1 MLYAYLMHYFLV
13 QLIYLLFYFL
23 IICHMAVFSAIFLAL
38 VYSPAW
44 TIVIIINYIFIYLCL
59 LQIKTD

>member
-44 TIVIIINYIFIYLCL
+44 TIVNLTTFLYISVYC
-59 LQIKTD
+59 K